1 MRLEGKTALVTGA
14 GAGIGQAVAIMF
26 AAEGAKITVVDIDA
40 SSGEETVDT
49 IKQKG
54 GKAQFVKADVTIAF
68 DVERAIQKTIDIYR
82 NLDILHNNAGLNM
95 VPTPVEEIDE
105 ALWDK
110 MMAINLKGVF
120 LGCKYA
126 VPIMKKQGAGVII
139 NTVSILGVRPMV
151 RITPYTAAKAGA
163 IMLTKA
169 LAIELA
175 PFNIR
180 VNCISPV
187 ITEGTPQLIRA
198 IGNRDEE
205 EAKDMMK
212 KTIPLGRLGNPE
224 DIAYAAVYLASDEA
238 SYVTGANWEVCG
250 GRGV

>member
-1 MRLEGKTALVTGA
+1 MRLQGKTVLITGA
-14 GAGIGQAVAIMF
+14 GAGIGRAVAIMF

-40 SSGEETVDT
+40 LNGEKTVES

-54 GKAQFVKADVTIAF
+54 GEAQFVKADVTIAS
-68 DVERAIQKTIDIYR
+68 DVERAIQKTIDIYG
-82 NLDILHNNAGLNM
+82 NLDVLHNNAGLNM
-95 VPTPVEEIDE
+95 VPTPVEDIDE

-110 MMAINLKGVF
+110 MLAINLKGVF

-139 NTVSILGVRPMV
+139 NTASITGVRPLVHIM
-151 RITPYTAAKAGA
+151 PYTAAKAGV

-187 ITEGTPQLIRA
+187 MTEGTPQLIRI

-205 EAKDMMK
+205 EARDMIK
-212 KTIPLGRLGNPE
+212 KTIPLRRLGKPE